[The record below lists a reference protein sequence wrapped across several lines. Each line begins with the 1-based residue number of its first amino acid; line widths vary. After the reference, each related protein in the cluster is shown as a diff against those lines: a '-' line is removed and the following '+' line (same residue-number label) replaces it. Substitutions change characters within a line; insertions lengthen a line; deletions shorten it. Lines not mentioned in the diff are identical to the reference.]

1 MDESVLLGPLAA
13 PGHFRREGGE
23 YSGPKFDG
31 RSKFVTRMLIE
42 YVLTYLA
49 PHLSLKLRDCGQVL
63 CFNLRSAW
71 LKKYVTR

>member
-13 PGHFRREGGE
+13 PGNFRREGGE

-42 YVLTYLA
+42 YVLTYLT

-63 CFNLRSAW
+63 CFNLRSA
-71 LKKYVTR
+71 

>member
-13 PGHFRREGGE
+13 PGHSRRGGGE

-31 RSKFVTRMLIE
+31 RSKFVIRMLVG

-63 CFNLRSAW
+63 RFDLRLA
-71 LKKYVTR
+71 